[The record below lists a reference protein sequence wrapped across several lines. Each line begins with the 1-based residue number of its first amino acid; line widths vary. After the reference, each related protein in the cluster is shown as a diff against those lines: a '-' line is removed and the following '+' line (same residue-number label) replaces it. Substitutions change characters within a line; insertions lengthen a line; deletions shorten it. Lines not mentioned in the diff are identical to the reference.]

1 MGRFTDESKDDE
13 TKIKDLEQRIKL
25 LEQFAQKLILALQK
39 SEKDLS
45 KKLETETYLLPQGTY
60 FGISIK

>member
-1 MGRFTDESKDDE
+1 MGRFSEETINDEAKL
-13 TKIKDLEQRIKL
+13 KDLELRIKL
-25 LEQFAQKLILALQK
+25 LEQFSQKLILALQK

-45 KKLETETYLLPQGTY
+45 KKLDNETYLLPQGTY